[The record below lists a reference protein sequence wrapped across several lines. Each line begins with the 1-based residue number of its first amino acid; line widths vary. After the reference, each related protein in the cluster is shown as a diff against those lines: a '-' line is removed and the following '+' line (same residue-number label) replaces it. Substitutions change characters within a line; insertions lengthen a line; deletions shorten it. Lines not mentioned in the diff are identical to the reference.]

1 MKILIVALPRTGS
14 TSLMYRIAEERK
26 LTPIFEPFNQR
37 TEQHRYLPFMEDV
50 VVKTIIN
57 QKPKD
62 IPYQDRIRWIPEL
75 VGEFNEVILLS
86 RQDLK
91 GCAESFAYLCHHW
104 NIRRFKH
111 TESYVWEPSPNL
123 EIITQHILGHD
134 RELKNLSQILNLPIT
149 YYEDLFDPKSESR
162 LRKE

>member
-1 MKILIVALPRTGS
+1 MH
-14 TSLMYRIAEERK
+14 RIAEERK

-37 TEQHRYLPFMEDV
+37 TEQNRYLPDMEDV

-62 IPYQDRIRWIPEL
+62 IPYEDRIPWISEL
-75 VGEFNEVILLS
+75 VTEFNEVILLS
-86 RQDLK
+86 RRDLK
-91 GCAESFAYLCHHW
+91 GCAESFAYLCYHW
-104 NIRRFKH
+104 NIRKFKH

-123 EIITQHILGHD
+123 EMITQHILDHD
-134 RELKNLSQILNLPIT
+134 QELKNLSQILNLPVT

-162 LRKE
+162 LRKK

>member
-14 TSLMYRIAEERK
+14 TSLMHRIAEERK

-37 TEQHRYLPFMEDV
+37 TEQNRYLLDLEDV

-62 IPYQDRIRWIPEL
+62 IPYEDRIPWISEL
-75 VGEFNEVILLS
+75 VTEFNEVILLS
-86 RQDLK
+86 RRDLK
-91 GCAESFAYLCHHW
+91 GCAESFAYLCYHW
-104 NIRRFKH
+104 NTRKFKH

-123 EIITQHILGHD
+123 EMITQHILDHD
-134 RELKNLSQILNLPIT
+134 QELKNLSQILNLPVT

-162 LRKE
+162 LRTG